1 MEQISKLK
9 KYEDEL
15 LDYLRTDKD
24 KTTKIKLYKSIKY
37 PDDIIR
43 IKTEK
48 DISPG
53 YNRFS
58 IELIRK
64 SKSPEI
70 ISNIYEYKGK
80 ESKAF
85 KNMTLEKLI
94 KSSKL
99 TYLSNYLG
107 SIKYNNISP
116 KTSPTLEERIN
127 NLPEDMKDEI
137 KKQLMQ
143 LKLSPGSKNTR
154 SEINKEFRNGFSYIK
169 RLKQLRESHGRE
181 VDSLDTMREINKRV
195 VDILGD
201 ITIKKLDTLDN
212 LYVNPKDYIISM
224 RILDSIRKIP
234 DISDRLYDE
243 FIREEKSL
251 GLTKFDSYDKAKKNY
266 LSKHPGKNDFDKK
279 VKSWEDRWNVY
290 HNLYWHFDDIQE
302 AMKRFKDKMINYDPK
317 TEEETKQKIDS
328 FLKLDENITYKEYID
343 KMQKLPLSVKAVMRA
358 KF

>member
-1 MEQISKLK
+1 MNSKLK

-24 KTTKIKLYKSIKY
+24 KTTKIKLYKSSKY

-85 KNMTLEKLI
+85 KNMTLEQLI
-94 KSSKL
+94 KGTKH

-116 KTSPTLEERIN
+116 KTSPSPTLEERID
-127 NLPEDMKDEI
+127 NLPEDMKGEI
-137 KKQLMQ
+137 KKQLMH

-169 RLKQLRESHGRE
+169 RLKQLRESYGDKVE
-181 VDSLDTMREINKRV
+181 SLDTMKEINKKV

-201 ITIKKLDTLDN
+201 ITIKKLDTLGN
-212 LYVNPKDYIISM
+212 TYVKDYIISM

-234 DISDRLYDE
+234 NESDRLYDE
-243 FIREEKSL
+243 LIEKEKNL
-251 GLTKFDSYDKAKKNY
+251 GLIKFDSYDKAKKNY
-266 LSKHPGKNDFDKK
+266 LRKNPGATNFDKK
-279 VKSWEDRWNVY
+279 VKSWEDQWNSD
-290 HNLYWHFDDIQE
+290 HNMSLHFGDIQ
-302 AMKRFKDKMINYDPK
+302 AVMKQFKDEMIYYDPK
-317 TEEETKQKIDS
+317 TKEETKQKIDS
-328 FLKLDENITYKEYID
+328 FLKLKEETITYKEYID
-343 KMQKLPLSVKAVMRA
+343 KMQKLPLSVKVVMRA